1 MRLFIVNIYVYRLIM
16 RLTVRILIENIVRC
30 RDFFPAERAGIRRR
44 PELGKNGPLRR
55 DINTM
60 NFTID
65 AAAEEDV
72 KRPLRPP

>member
-1 MRLFIVNIYVYRLIM
+1 M

-30 RDFFPAERAGIRRR
+30 RDLFPAERAGIRRR
-44 PELGKNGPLRR
+44 PALGKNGPLRR